1 MSRQGFHQKLNRDIK
16 YEQEEQQ
23 VALIIA
29 QIRKDHPTMCCRYM
43 YEMIKPDCM
52 GRDAFE
58 DLCRRYGFTIER
70 KANYRRTTY
79 SIEEGRFENLIE
91 NLTLTSIDQVWS
103 SDITYFSM
111 NDEFYYLTFIV
122 DNFSRRILGYAVS
135 KRLLTEQTTL
145 PALKMAIECRN
156 RQIGAGLIFHSD
168 GGGQYY
174 DKEFLAITR
183 TFKMKNSM
191 CEMAWQNG
199 KAERVNGVI
208 KNNYLLPWKTKNE
221 EELWK
226 NVDKA
231 INLYNTE
238 KPHKALNKLTPIGF
252 ENSLILQPQTRPMM
266 TESFDAKIEISGAS
280 SPWKSLQTR
289 PQNPDVFSTKTSGS

>member
-1 MSRQGFHQKLNRDIK
+1 
-16 YEQEEQQ
+16 
-23 VALIIA
+23 
-29 QIRKDHPTMCCRYM
+29 
-43 YEMIKPDCM
+43 MIQPACM

-58 DLCRRYGFTIER
+58 GLCRRYGFTSVR
-70 KANYRRTTY
+70 KINFRRTTY
-79 SIEEGRFENLIE
+79 STEEGRFENLIE

-103 SDITYFSM
+103 SDITYYSM
-111 NDEFYYLTFIV
+111 NEVFYYLTFII
-122 DNFSRRILGYAVS
+122 DNFSRRILGYSVS

-145 PALKMAIECRN
+145 PSLKQALKTRN
-156 RQIGAGLIFHSD
+156 GQIGEGLIFHSD

-183 TFKMKNSM
+183 SFKMKNSM

-208 KNNYLLPWKTKNE
+208 KNNYLVPWKPKNE
-221 EELWK
+221 EDLWK
-226 NVDKA
+226 KVDKA
-231 INLYNTE
+231 VYLFNTE
-238 KPHKALNKLTPIGF
+238 KPHKALMNLTPIGL
-252 ENSLILQPQTRPMM
+252 ENSLILQPQTRPRM

-280 SPWKSLQTR
+280 SPRKSLQTR